1 MKSLNRFH
9 EASLP
14 KIEDF
19 YSNVNM
25 RDIADP
31 DYNLEIKLG
40 KKIQVSILN
49 CSFRMIRFNSQM
61 HLKI

>member
-40 KKIQVSILN
+40 KKNLGEYPELFVQN
-49 CSFRMIRFNSQM
+49 DTF
-61 HLKI
+61 

>member
-19 YSNVNM
+19 YSNVDM
-25 RDIADP
+25 RDITDP

-40 KKIQVSILN
+40 KKI
-49 CSFRMIRFNSQM
+49 
-61 HLKI
+61 